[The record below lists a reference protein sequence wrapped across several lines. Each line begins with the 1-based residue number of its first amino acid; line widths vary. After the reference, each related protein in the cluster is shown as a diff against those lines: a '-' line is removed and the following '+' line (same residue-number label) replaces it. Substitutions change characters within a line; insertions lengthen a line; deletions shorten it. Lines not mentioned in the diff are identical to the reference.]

1 MKQFGFTRLSAKLLA
16 IFLVILGV
24 TLIGLFAVLDTREY
38 YAKRQD
44 LVVTLQELMK
54 TQSRPIATALWELDT
69 KKINNFLKE
78 VGRLRFVQGIVIT
91 DPAGDFVAKNGDID
105 TPPTSSDFVAR
116 APLVFRGG
124 VKLETVG
131 SIKIIVHD
139 GEIRRHVML
148 RVQNDAF
155 IILVLLVAL
164 SGATIF
170 ATNKVIGRPLTLLQ
184 ASIDRTRHDGLRE
197 QIDWAATD
205 ELGQVISAYNDLQ
218 SERLK
223 IEDELRAARDDLEL
237 RVEER
242 TKELAGARDRAEA
255 VVAELAAYKLALDA
269 HSIVAVTDTKGT
281 ITYAND
287 KFCQISGYDHKELI
301 GQNHRILNSGH
312 HPESFFTDMYRTIAN
327 GKSWHDEIKN
337 RAKDGSY
344 YWVDS
349 TIAPFKDANEKIIQ
363 YVAIRTDITERKEA
377 EEERLRQF
385 QKMEVLGQLT
395 GSVAHDFNNVLT
407 VLNCNI
413 GLLKSQNS
421 AEEREHGLI
430 DECMEAVALGS
441 SLTSRLTNFV
451 RKEAVAIAR
460 IDLSALIVG
469 FSDLLDRSVGKD
481 VSIEF
486 MLPDNALLVLADAAL
501 VEVALLNLVMN
512 ARDAMPGDGKIT
524 VSLNKTNID
533 EAADPF
539 PGRDNQ
545 KPYALLQISDTGTGM
560 PPEIKERVFEAF
572 FTTKD
577 EGKGTGLG
585 LNTVQDLARSAG
597 GFIQL
602 ESEPGKGT
610 TVKIFF
616 PLYEEE
622 LS

>member
-223 IEDELRAARDDLEL
+223 IEGELRAARDDLEL

-349 TIAPFKDANEKIIQ
+349 TIAPLKDANEKIIQ

-481 VSIEF
+481 VSTEF
-486 MLPDNALLVLADAAL
+486 MLPDNALPVLADATL

-512 ARDAMPGDGKIT
+512 ARDAMPGHGKIT

>member
-24 TLIGLFAVLDTREY
+24 TLIGLFAIFETREY
-38 YAKRQD
+38 YAERQD
-44 LVVTLQELMK
+44 LGVTLQELIK

-349 TIAPFKDANEKIIQ
+349 TIAPLKDANEKIIQ

-512 ARDAMPGDGKIT
+512 ARDAMPGHGKIT

-560 PPEIKERVFEAF
+560 RPEIKEHVFEAF

>member
-1 MKQFGFTRLSAKLLA
+1 
-16 IFLVILGV
+16 
-24 TLIGLFAVLDTREY
+24 
-38 YAKRQD
+38 
-44 LVVTLQELMK
+44 
-54 TQSRPIATALWELDT
+54 
-69 KKINNFLKE
+69 
-78 VGRLRFVQGIVIT
+78 
-91 DPAGDFVAKNGDID
+91 
-105 TPPTSSDFVAR
+105 
-116 APLVFRGG
+116 
-124 VKLETVG
+124 
-131 SIKIIVHD
+131 
-139 GEIRRHVML
+139 
-148 RVQNDAF
+148 
-155 IILVLLVAL
+155 
-164 SGATIF
+164 
-170 ATNKVIGRPLTLLQ
+170 
-184 ASIDRTRHDGLRE
+184 
-197 QIDWAATD
+197 
-205 ELGQVISAYNDLQ
+205 
-218 SERLK
+218 
-223 IEDELRAARDDLEL
+223 
-237 RVEER
+237 
-242 TKELAGARDRAEA
+242 
-255 VVAELAAYKLALDA
+255 
-269 HSIVAVTDTKGT
+269 
-281 ITYAND
+281 
-287 KFCQISGYDHKELI
+287 
-301 GQNHRILNSGH
+301 
-312 HPESFFTDMYRTIAN
+312 MYRTIAN
-327 GKSWHDEIKN
+327 GKFWHDEIKN

-349 TIAPFKDANEKIIQ
+349 TIAPFKVAKEKIIQ
-363 YVAIRTDITERKEA
+363 YVAIRTDITKRKEA

-481 VSIEF
+481 VSTEF
-486 MLPDNALLVLADAAL
+486 MLPDNALPVLADATL

-585 LNTVQDLARSAG
+585 LNTVQDLARSVG

>member
-301 GQNHRILNSGH
+301 GQNHRILNSGY

-349 TIAPFKDANEKIIQ
+349 TIAPLKDANEKIIQ

-481 VSIEF
+481 VSTEF
-486 MLPDNALLVLADAAL
+486 MLPDNALPVLADATL

-512 ARDAMPGDGKIT
+512 ARDAMPGHGKIT

>member
-349 TIAPFKDANEKIIQ
+349 TIAPLKDANEKIIQ

-481 VSIEF
+481 VSTEF
-486 MLPDNALLVLADAAL
+486 MLPDNALPVLADATL

-512 ARDAMPGDGKIT
+512 ARDAMPGHGKIT

>member
-1 MKQFGFTRLSAKLLA
+1 MKLFGVTRLSAKLLA

-44 LVVTLQELMK
+44 LVVTLQELIK
-54 TQSRPIATALWELDT
+54 TQSRPIATALWELDI
-69 KKINNFLKE
+69 KRINNFLKE

-184 ASIDRTRHDGLRE
+184 ASIDRTRHDGLRQ

-205 ELGQVISAYNDLQ
+205 ELGQVIGAYNDLQ

-223 IEDELRAARDDLEL
+223 IEDALREARDDLEL

-242 TKELAGARDRAEA
+242 TEELAGARDRAEA
-255 VVAELAAYKLALDA
+255 VVAELAAHKLALDA

-287 KFCQISGYDHKELI
+287 KFCRISGYDHKELI

-327 GKSWHDEIKN
+327 GKTWHDEIKN
-337 RAKDGSY
+337 CAKDGSY
-344 YWVDS
+344 YWVDT

-407 VLNCNI
+407 ILNSNI

-430 DECMEAVALGS
+430 DDCMEAVALGS
-441 SLTSRLTNFV
+441 SLTSRLTNFA

-469 FSDLLDRSVGKD
+469 FSDILDRSVGKD
-481 VSIEF
+481 VSTEF
-486 MLPDNALLVLADAAL
+486 MLPDNSLLVLADATL

-512 ARDAMPGDGKIT
+512 ARDAMPVDGKIT

-539 PGRDNQ
+539 PGGDNQ